1 MKRILAAAAAVSA
14 TVWTGFAQELV
25 RCGAGSFASYTPWEK
40 ARTFGPDGKRARNG
54 DQSRIMQNRTLWV
67 VEKEGRPLPT
77 NDWWTDL
84 MMQRY
89 SGNLWAYPAL
99 VRASAAGVTVQFP
112 SYWIENGT
120 EMKARSSVTV
130 GGAGFAPES
139 AVATDWHD
147 WDFSFEM
154 RDPSSGGTLRTTLA
168 HGMPY
173 VWIETS
179 GVDVKVTAD
188 PGAGA
193 TEVLA
198 KKGAHE
204 VWKVGDDLYGI
215 TRGEGYVVVSLIPAK
230 EAASEI
236 LRHAAAIPRETR
248 VDWRYDPAAGCV
260 ETVWNVVTEDLRTK
274 AANAEA
280 LQGFLPHHFRGTDV
294 KFDFAPGLVYAT
306 PRGELRLAKGNCLAI
321 RYPFHGMVPY
331 WPMPQGAGTTFRP
344 EVLDTLVKDY
354 AAKGSYGGDTYWGG
368 KGLLQMAFAM
378 LAARERGDEATY
390 RAAHDSLRA
399 AFENW
404 FTWTPGERN
413 RYFSY
418 VPRWGGLVG
427 EDTSYDSDTFNDHH
441 FHYGYFTYSGA
452 LLCLVDSDFRTK
464 FGPMLRL
471 LVRDY
476 ANPRRD
482 DPKFPFFRT
491 FDPWA
496 GHSFA
501 GGVGDGAGNG
511 QESSSEAMQGWG
523 GVFWLGVAL
532 GDDALRDAGLFG
544 YVSEARGTAEYW
556 FDRARRNIDY
566 AKYKHPYCSNLTC
579 HGVGWWT
586 YFSGDPVWMHAIQ
599 WMPSTPVL
607 DYLSEDRKF
616 AAWDYATMWEKKQI
630 TGWDGELGKASL
642 GNVLLSYWQ
651 RSDPKAAGAKFDELW
666 DLGKPVA
673 HNPDTAHMTYW
684 QIQAHLRFGDID
696 NAVYADVPWAR
707 AYANA
712 RVAYN
717 PGTEAKTVTF
727 RDRQGRTVGTLE
739 ALPQRL
745 TVSGQASRACGLVAP
760 PKASAASADL
770 VPDGVVLPDLARGRP
785 VTVSSEENAGLK
797 GVNLT
802 DGDEKTRW
810 GSAHSD
816 AAMTATVDLGETA
829 ALYGVRLNWEASH
842 ASKYVLEGSVDG
854 RAWTALGG
862 ERTGRAGEQRLA
874 LAGEKARFVR
884 MRALEKNSQYGVSL
898 WSFNVYGK
906 PGSYTGSVP
915 LGLKITAPRA
925 VLKEGEPTRLAVA
938 RWYPDKRGLV
948 AGTDPGKAG
957 SVPIAWSSSGG
968 KIDENGNFTPTKAGS
983 VPVQATL
990 GGLTV
995 EEVFLVEEALKP
1007 TRLEVTPRRGEALV
1021 GDGLKLA
1028 VAATDQFGGRMPL
1041 KGVKVAIDG
1050 PAGAKFE
1057 KGAFVAPKAGD
1068 YTVTF
1073 TLGALRASAQVKVAT
1088 LAEINLARLGTVSAS
1103 GEENPGLAASNA
1115 VDGDAKTRWGSA
1127 HRDGEWIAFD
1137 LGRRRTVSRA
1147 DIHWENA
1154 RADHYRIEVSED
1166 GAAWRTVLDVPHAK
1180 GGRESVSWKPVEARC
1195 VRLTGLTRNTPYGIS
1210 IFEFELH

>member
-1 MKRILAAAAAVSA
+1 MKRILAAVAAVSA
-14 TVWTGFAQELV
+14 AAWTGSAQEML
-25 RCGAGSFASYTPWEK
+25 REGDASYASYTPWSK
-40 ARTFGPDGKRARNG
+40 ARTFGADGKVVRRG
-54 DQSRIMQNRTLWV
+54 DQSRIMQNRELWV
-67 VEKEGRPLPT
+67 VEKKGRPIPT

-99 VRASAAGVTVQFP
+99 VRASANGVTVQFP
-112 SYWIENGT
+112 SYWIDNGT
-120 EMKARSSVTV
+120 EMKSRSSVTV
-130 GGAGFAPES
+130 GGKGFTPKS

-154 RDPSSGGTLRTTLA
+154 RDAASGGLLRATLA

-179 GVDVKVTAD
+179 GVAVTVTSSSESG
-188 PGAGA
+188 P

-198 KKGAHE
+198 KKGE
-204 VWKVGDDLYGI
+204 SELWKVGDDLYGI
-215 TRGEGYVVVSLIPAK
+215 TRGKDYVVVSLIPAK
-230 EAASEI
+230 TAAAEI
-236 LRHAAAIPRETR
+236 LRHATAIPRETR
-248 VDWRYDPAAGCV
+248 VDWKYDGAAGCV
-260 ETVWNVVTEDLRTK
+260 HTVWNVISEDLRTK
-274 AANAEA
+274 TPNPEV
-280 LQGFLPHHFRGTDV
+280 LQGFLPHHFRETDV
-294 KFDFAPGLVYAT
+294 KFDFLDGLVYGT
-306 PRGELRLAKGNCLAI
+306 PRGELRLAKGNRLAI
-321 RYPFHGMVPY
+321 DYPFPGMVPY
-331 WPMPQGAGTTFRP
+331 WPMPEVGAGSTFRP
-344 EVLDTLVKDY
+344 DVLDSLVKDY

-378 LAARERGDEATY
+378 LAARERGDAATY

-404 FTWTPGERN
+404 FTWTPGEKN

-427 EDTSYDSDTFNDHH
+427 EDTSYDSDAFNDHH

-452 LLCLVDSDFRTK
+452 LLCLVDADFKAR
-464 FGPMLRL
+464 FAPMLRQ

-482 DPKFPFFRT
+482 DPEFPFFRT

-556 FDRARRNIDY
+556 FDRARQNIDY
-566 AKYKHPYCSNLTC
+566 TKYKHPYCSNLTC

-630 TGWDGELGKASL
+630 SGWDGELGKASL

-651 RSDPKAAGAKFDELW
+651 RSDPKAAGAKFDALW
-666 DLGKPVA
+666 DAGKPVA

-684 QIQAHLRFGDID
+684 QIQAHLAFGDID
-696 NAVYADVPWAR
+696 NSVYADVPWAR
-707 AYANA
+707 AYKNA

-717 PGTEAKTVTF
+717 PGTAARVVTF
-727 RDRQGRTVGTLE
+727 YDRTGAQVATLK
-739 ALPQRL
+739 ALPQSL
-745 TVSGQASRACGLVAP
+745 TVSDRPSRACGPLKAP
-760 PKASAASADL
+760 AAAAAAR
-770 VPDGVVLPDLARGRP
+770 VPEGVVLPDLARGRP
-785 VTVSSEENAGLK
+785 VTVSSEENVGLK

-816 AAMTATVDLGETA
+816 TAMTAAVDLGEPV

-842 ASKYVLEGSVDG
+842 ASKYVLEGSSDG
-854 RAWTALGG
+854 RAWSALGG
-862 ERTGRAGEQRLA
+862 MRTGRAGVQRIE
-874 LAGEKARFVR
+874 LAGEKARYVR
-884 MRALEKNSQYGVSL
+884 MRALEKSSTYGVSL
-898 WSFNVYGK
+898 WSLNVYGK
-906 PGSYTGSVP
+906 PASYTGSVP
-915 LGLKITAPRA
+915 LGLKITTPRA
-925 VLKEGEPTRLAVA
+925 VLKEGVPTRLSVA

-948 AGTDPGKAG
+948 MGTDPAEAG
-957 SVPIAWSSSGG
+957 SVPISWSSSGG
-968 KIDENGNFTPTKAGS
+968 EIDKNGNFTPSKAGS
-983 VPVQATL
+983 VPVMAKMGAL
-990 GGLTV
+990 SV
-995 EEVFLVEEALKP
+995 EEVFLVEEALRP
-1007 TRLEVTPRRGEALV
+1007 TRLEVAPKKAEALV
-1021 GDGLKLA
+1021 GDKLKLA
-1028 VAATDQFGGRMPL
+1028 LKATDQFGGKMSLR
-1041 KGVKVAIDG
+1041 GVKIDIDG
-1050 PAGAKFE
+1050 PAGAKLE
-1057 KGAFVAPKAGD
+1057 KGGFVASKAGD

-1073 TLGALRASAQVKVAT
+1073 TLGALKASAQVKVAT
-1088 LAEINLARLGTVSAS
+1088 LAEINLARLGTISAS
-1103 GEENPGLAASNA
+1103 GEENPGLAAQNA
-1115 VDGDAKTRWGSA
+1115 ADGDAKTRWSSA

-1137 LGRRRTVSRA
+1137 LGQTRTVSHA
-1147 DIHWENA
+1147 DILWENA
-1154 RADHYRIEVSED
+1154 RADHYRIEVSDD
-1166 GAAWRTVLDVPHAK
+1166 GATWREVLDVPHAK
-1180 GGRESVSWKPVEARC
+1180 GGRESVSWRPTAARH
-1195 VRLTGLTRNTPYGIS
+1195 VRLTGVTRNTPYGVS